1 MNQIKVIEIKKQK
14 TLDMIKFIVL
24 LGIASLLPAV
34 VHNQMITGPIINA
47 TLFLAV
53 LLLDIRSAILIG
65 LIPSI
70 VALSV
75 GLLPAPLAP
84 IIPFIML
91 SNTILV
97 MVFNWLK
104 DKNYWLGVVTSSLV
118 KFLFLFGASS
128 IVINLLLKQE
138 LASKVSIMMSWPQ
151 LATAIAGGIIAF
163 GIYKIIKK

>member
-1 MNQIKVIEIKKQK
+1 
-14 TLDMIKFIVL
+14 MIKFVVL
-24 LGIASLLPAV
+24 LAIASLLPVV

-53 LLLDIRSAILIG
+53 LTLDIQSAILIG

-75 GLLPAPLAP
+75 GLLPAPLVP
-84 IIPFIML
+84 IVPFIML

-97 MVFNWLK
+97 VVFNWFK
-104 DKNYWLGVVTSSLV
+104 DKNYWLGVVSASLL
-118 KFLFLFGASS
+118 KFLFLFGTSS

-138 LASKVSIMMSWPQ
+138 LAQKVSLMMSWPQ
-151 LATAIAGGIIAF
+151 LATALAGGIIAF
-163 GIYKIIKK
+163 GIYKFIKK

>member
-14 TLDMIKFIVL
+14 TLQIIKFIIL

-34 VHNQMITGPIINA
+34 VHNQIITGSVINA

-53 LLLDIRSAILIG
+53 LTLDIQSAILIG

-84 IIPFIML
+84 MIPFIMFANSL
-91 SNTILV
+91 LII
-97 MVFNWLK
+97 VFNWLK
-104 DKNYWLGVVTSSLV
+104 ERNYWLGVIVASLI

-151 LATAIAGGIIAF
+151 LATAIIGGIIAF
-163 GIYKIIKK
+163 GVYKIVKK